1 MCRSQVPRQRLEAQP
16 VHNHLAATQWGPPL
30 TLPIAGWRL
39 TGKDSW
45 SVRGQRTT
53 ATSTAHKRNEY
64 RAQPQ
69 REQRTKTNAPRAVER
84 RGAFCEQSLATAYF
98 PT

>member
-39 TGKDSW
+39 TGKDSR

-53 ATSTAHKRNEY
+53 ATSTARNRNENS
-64 RAQPQ
+64 AQKQTP
-69 REQRTKTNAPRAVER
+69 
-84 RGAFCEQSLATAYF
+84 LALLSGEGRL
-98 PT
+98 